1 MKNPDSNSN
10 RSIASGRT
18 SLKSLLTLAS
28 GAASLGAIDPSAQ
41 AALIAT
47 TFATPKTVGYGS
59 GQLTSFNIDLPG
71 DANLQFAR
79 SAPASSSNLVLAA
92 QTNGY
97 VRVGRQS
104 DVRSADVGGSK
115 VAFRTNAGATWNN
128 AGRIN
133 AINSSSGNIIR
144 STSSQIAGP
153 GAFSDKYLLFTFKNS
168 LNADQLQ
175 YGWVGMS
182 AATITAGEYTKISVT
197 LTGWAYDDTGA
208 TIKAGDGL
216 LAVPEPTNAGLLV
229 VAMVVGGSALRQR
242 RKPQPAASGQA
253 N

>member
-1 MKNPDSNSN
+1 MKTPDSNSN
-10 RSIASGRT
+10 RSITFGRT

-41 AALIAT
+41 ATLIAT
-47 TFATPKTVGYGS
+47 TFATPQTVGYGS
-59 GQLTSFNIDLPG
+59 GQLISFNIDLPG
-71 DANLQFAR
+71 TANLQFAR

-97 VRVGRQS
+97 VRVGQQS
-104 DVRSADVGGSK
+104 GVRSADVGGEN

-133 AINSSSGNIIR
+133 AINSGNIIR

-168 LNADQLQ
+168 LKEDQLL

-182 AATITAGEYTKISVT
+182 AATLTAGEYTTMSVT

-216 LAVPEPTNAGLLV
+216 LAVPEPSNAGLLV

-242 RKPQPAASGQA
+242 RKSRPAASGQA